1 MTEPKTIKGYIS
13 IIKWIEK
20 IIISDKIG
28 FDELSEIEQYIL
40 IELSAEISNRIKDLD
55 AKNENNITTNK
66 RRAKI

>member
-1 MTEPKTIKGYIS
+1 MKEPKTIKGYIS

-20 IIISDKIG
+20 ITITDKSG

-55 AKNENNITTNK
+55 DEINK
-66 RRAKI
+66 